1 MINLGTICVIGEA
14 KLETSWVEVLVH
26 TSSIEPVGTDA
37 TREVKVKVLHTEVV
51 RLVIELA
58 LELYLTKFAERRY
71 SVSNVTCGNSRLGRR
86 HQVGT
91 FQRGIAAP
99 VG

>member
-26 TSSIEPVGTDA
+26 TNSIEPVGTDA

-58 LELYLTKFAERRY
+58 LELFLTKFAERRY
-71 SVSNVTCGNSRLGRR
+71 SVSYVTCGNSRLGRR
-86 HQVGT
+86 H
-91 FQRGIAAP
+91 
-99 VG
+99 